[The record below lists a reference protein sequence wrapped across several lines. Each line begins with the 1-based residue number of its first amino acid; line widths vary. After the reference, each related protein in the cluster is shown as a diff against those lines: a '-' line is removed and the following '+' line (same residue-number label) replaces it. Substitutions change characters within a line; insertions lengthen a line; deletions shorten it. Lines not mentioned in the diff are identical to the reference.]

1 MKSVIETVVKNK
13 EKLKKTPRP
22 YVMTV
27 TDIMEI
33 LDHAGAPVDQ
43 NVIDAIMI
51 TYDYGLIK
59 GQRYEKN
66 RQKKK

>member
-1 MKSVIETVVKNK
+1 MKSVLETVSKNK
-13 EKLKKTPRP
+13 KKLSKIPRP

-33 LDHAGAPVDQ
+33 LDHAGAPIDQ

-51 TYDYGLIK
+51 AYDYGLIK

-66 RQKKK
+66 RHKTK